1 MKAFDCLQL
10 SGILVTRHSWDLC
23 CIKHGVDEFKN
34 EHGKCI
40 AIYIQNN
47 AEDVCKK
54 GPLPGATKRTPLSM
68 VNGGCWGGFVSIFVL
83 ETVEMSPRRT
93 GSFPAALVTGIE
105 ETSTFGSW
113 WEIVGS
119 SFAVAANATWLD
131 APAVGC
137 FVALP
142 FCILSAGDRAKR
154 WRRDSDTV
162 SG

>member
-1 MKAFDCLQL
+1 ME
-10 SGILVTRHSWDLC
+10 SMN
-23 CIKHGVDEFKN
+23 FKN

-54 GPLPGATKRTPLSM
+54 GALPALRTLVST
-68 VNGGCWGGFVSIFVL
+68 VNGGYLGGFIPIFVL

-93 GSFPAALVTGIE
+93 GSVLAALAKGIE

-119 SFAVAANATWLD
+119 SFAVATNATWLD
-131 APAVGC
+131 APAVGF

-142 FCILSAGDRAKR
+142 FCILSAGDRDKR